1 MNEIEIVSKTG
12 DFPAYTYTIIGP
24 SASFIV
30 CISFQETVQD
40 TKTGKL
46 GMCPLLI
53 L

>member
-12 DFPAYTYTIIGP
+12 DFPAYTVIGAP
-24 SASFIV
+24 TCFIV
-30 CISFQETVQD
+30 CISFQETVHD